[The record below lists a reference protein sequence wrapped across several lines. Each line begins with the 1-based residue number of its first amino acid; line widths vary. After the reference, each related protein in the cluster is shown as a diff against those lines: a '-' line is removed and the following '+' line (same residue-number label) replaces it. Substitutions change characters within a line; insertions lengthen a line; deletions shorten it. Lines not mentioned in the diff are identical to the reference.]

1 MLVTKAKHNR
11 IVGEFEKN
19 IAILNNEIKILQK
32 EISSEK
38 YKLLEAKED
47 FEQNLKNKENQ
58 IEKLSAV
65 NLANEKISLELKI
78 AHGANGGLK
87 ASNNKKS
94 KLIIEL
100 KNIIKEKDL
109 KIKELEKDLK
119 EVKSDKYRVVHCK
132 SAKIPKMETSRV
144 IRGPKN
150 AQVNKMLKEIGDDH
164 AK

>member
-1 MLVTKAKHNR
+1 MLVTKAKHNK
-11 IVGEFEKN
+11 IVRELERN
-19 IAILNNEIKILQK
+19 IVILNDEIKALKK
-32 EISSEK
+32 ENSSEK
-38 YKLLEAKED
+38 YKLLEAKEN
-47 FEQNLKNKENQ
+47 FKKTLKNKENQ
-58 IEKLSAV
+58 IKKLLAV
-65 NLANEKISLELKI
+65 NLTNEKISLELKI

-87 ASNNKKS
+87 ANNNKKS

-132 SAKIPKMETSRV
+132 SAEIPKMETSRV

>member
-1 MLVTKAKHNR
+1 M
-11 IVGEFEKN
+11 KN
-19 IAILNNEIKILQK
+19 INCWKQKKILK
-32 EISSEK
+32 K
-38 YKLLEAKED
+38 
-47 FEQNLKNKENQ
+47 
-58 IEKLSAV
+58 
-65 NLANEKISLELKI
+65 EKIYIELKI
-78 AHGANGGLK
+78 AHGANRELK

-132 SAKIPKMETSRV
+132 SAEIPKMETSRV